1 MTNDERNPK
10 PEIRKTELYRVWF
23 ISTFDI
29 RASFVIRHSSFE
41 LASSFD
47 IRRSDFV
54 ICSGL

>member
-1 MTNDERNPK
+1 MIEAA
-10 PEIRKTELYRVWF
+10 V